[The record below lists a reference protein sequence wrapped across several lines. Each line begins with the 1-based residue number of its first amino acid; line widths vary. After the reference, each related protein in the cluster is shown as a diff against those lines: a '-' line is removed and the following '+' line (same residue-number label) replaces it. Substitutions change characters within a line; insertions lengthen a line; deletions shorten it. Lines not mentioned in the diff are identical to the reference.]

1 MNLRRNASPL
11 PDRIDSSK
19 GYTKDNVCLLHSS
32 KLHEI
37 TAHDGG
43 AGELVPAHCG
53 TAKRKVW
60 LTPNLEQIA
69 FLLPPKKAFYTFYAK
84 G

>member
-1 MNLRRNASPL
+1 MKSQL
-11 PDRIDSSK
+11 
-19 GYTKDNVCLLHSS
+19 
-32 KLHEI
+32 
-37 TAHDGG
+37 DGG

-69 FLLPPKKAFYTFYAK
+69 FLLPQKSLLHFLCKRLKANHIVILCGEAMTVVDGGLVF
-84 G
+84 